1 MSRFRQLLKPA
12 LSLLIVVCVVWFFG
26 KAFRANWADVQA
38 HEFQLSVP
46 YLIAAAL
53 VTLAAILLATYA
65 WYRSINTLSTSQVDF
80 RQSIAA
86 ANVSGLTKYIPG
98 KVWSY
103 ALQMYWLDGL
113 GIGKALIVYVGLLNL
128 AISMGVSVMFGLIC
142 LLFGQVAFPARV
154 LFGALLGLLAFDA
167 LAIGFNR
174 ALLHALVSLINRVF
188 KRTLSAFDVTKSLLL
203 ELLDSP
209 AGCGCLGF
217 GRVSVLLRDRLPHR
231 FRALA
236 GRGRFFDSRGR
247 CRVLGHHRPRRD
259 RGARRFD
266 VQDAGGAR
274 EWFARLGPAGGLT
287 AAEHVRGDRARRGGA
302 PALAHAQRAQ
312 ARHHRLSSEWRAEL
326 ARQIAVRERSS
337 RGLPSEPRSELG

>member
-53 VTLAAILLATYA
+53 VTLAAMLLATYA
-65 WYRSINTLSTSQVDF
+65 WYRSINALSTSQVDF

-142 LLFGQVAFPARV
+142 LLFGQVAFPAQA
-154 LFGALLGLLAFDA
+154 LFGALLGLLSFDA

-203 ELLDSP
+203 ELHLIHLLAAAASGLAAYLFCFAIGYRIDFERSLVVVGSSTLGDV
-209 AGCGCLGF
+209 AGFLAIIVPGGIGVREGLMYKMLGGQGSGSLALVLPVASRLLNMF
-217 GRVSVLLRDRLPHR
+217 VEIALGAVALRLLRTLN
-231 FRALA
+231 
-236 GRGRFFDSRGR
+236 
-247 CRVLGHHRPRRD
+247 
-259 RGARRFD
+259 ARKP
-266 VQDAGGAR
+266 GT
-274 EWFARLGPAGGLT
+274 T
-287 AAEHVRGDRARRGGA
+287 A
-302 PALAHAQRAQ
+302 
-312 ARHHRLSSEWRAEL
+312 
-326 ARQIAVRERSS
+326 
-337 RGLPSEPRSELG
+337 